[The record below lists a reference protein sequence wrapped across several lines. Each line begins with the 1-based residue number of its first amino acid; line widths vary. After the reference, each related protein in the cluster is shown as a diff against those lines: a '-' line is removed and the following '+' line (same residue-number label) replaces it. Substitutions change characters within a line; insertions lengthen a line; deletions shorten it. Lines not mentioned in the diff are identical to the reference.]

1 MYFKNSF
8 SISLDFNLSSYFD
21 CFKNLEKELFLIVLR
36 LLTICFDLVPKS
48 LYSFVCTSEE
58 ILCIIL
64 IST

>member
-1 MYFKNSF
+1 MYFNNSF

-36 LLTICFDLVPKS
+36 LLTICFDLVPKN